1 MKKIPLRVAFTL
13 IAVLAAVMPVM
24 PDEPGTTETQER
36 RTQQKDEC
44 LLTARQCGTTI
55 ISIQDKI
62 ERLKEEIAKGRAVYT
77 REELNNLQQKLNDVS
92 RTLDFLLDK
101 K

>member
-1 MKKIPLRVAFTL
+1 MKRKGIFLTAMAIYLLASCIPVTA
-13 IAVLAAVMPVM
+13 
-24 PDEPGTTETQER
+24 DENATTETSEQQ
-36 RTQQKDEC
+36 TQQKDEC
-44 LLTARQCGTTI
+44 LLLARNCGNSA

-77 REELNNLQQKLNDVS
+77 VEELNNLKQKLEEVN

-101 K
+101 

>member
-1 MKKIPLRVAFTL
+1 MRRKGMLLTAMAIYLLASCVAVT
-13 IAVLAAVMPVM
+13 A
-24 PDEPGTTETQER
+24 DENATMETSEQQ
-36 RTQQKDEC
+36 TQQKDEC
-44 LLTARQCGTTI
+44 LLVARNCGNSA

-77 REELNNLQQKLNDVS
+77 VEELNDLKLKLEEVN

-101 K
+101 